1 MMRFTKKFRIR
12 YYTKNITKKRYNYNS
27 IKNSVTIDTAFVT
40 NMNELVDYININ
52 NDNIDI
58 KLLKIIE
65 FIEKNFPFIP
75 LFFNHQIINK
85 HYYGERILKI
95 KKIDTNTNWRSED
108 WYIKDISRSF
118 VHIFLRI
125 WLSMRQ
131 RPYEV

>member
-1 MMRFTKKFRIR
+1 MRFTKKFRIR

-75 LFFNHQIINK
+75 LFLII
-85 HYYGERILKI
+85 RL
-95 KKIDTNTNWRSED
+95 
-108 WYIKDISRSF
+108 
-118 VHIFLRI
+118 
-125 WLSMRQ
+125 
-131 RPYEV
+131 